1 MQEVTG
7 SNPVPPTMKKNL
19 VKIQLPDGSYKE
31 YPRGIKPIDLLD
43 SNLSKKAVAV
53 RLNGQLRDLTAPIES
68 DSSLEFLTCD
78 DPEGMSVFWHS
89 ASHVMAQAV
98 KELFPEAK
106 LGVGPAVEG
115 GFYYDFDLKRNLTP
129 EDLTRIEKK
138 MREIISADYAFERQE
153 LTKAEAVKLF
163 EELGENYKLELIQEL
178 DEEVTVYRQ
187 GDFVDLC
194 RGPHL
199 PSTGRIKHFKLLS
212 VAGAYWRG
220 EESNP
225 MLQRIYGTAYPK
237 QEDLERHL
245 KRLEEAKKRD
255 HRRLGRDLDLFN
267 ITDEIGAG
275 LVLWH
280 PKGALVRKIIE
291 DFWREQHL
299 KAGYELVYTPHIAK
313 STLWQTSGHWDF
325 YREHMYAPMRIDNV
339 EYELKPMNCPFHMM
353 IYKSSLRSY
362 RDLPIR
368 WAELGTV
375 YRYERSGVL
384 HGLLRVRGFTQ
395 DDAHIFCR
403 PDQLQEEVLRL
414 LDFTLFILNSF
425 GFERFETFLS
435 TRPEKYVGDEDSW
448 DRSTEALR
456 KALESKGLSYQIDP
470 GAGVFYGPKIDVKIR
485 DVLDRSWQCTT
496 IQIDFNLPQRFQLS
510 YIGEDGKPHQ
520 PIVIHRAL
528 LGSLERFFGILIE
541 HYGGAF
547 PLWLAPIQ
555 VIVIPVSEDHHDYA
569 HQIARELE
577 EEGLRV
583 KVDDRSEK
591 VGYKVREA
599 ETQKI
604 PYMLILGDREKAK
617 GTISVRKRREGD
629 LGEKDVQEFIQELK
643 EKIVNRSIE

>member
-1 MQEVTG
+1 
-7 SNPVPPTMKKNL
+7 
-19 VKIQLPDGSYKE
+19 
-31 YPRGIKPIDLLD
+31 
-43 SNLSKKAVAV
+43 
-53 RLNGQLRDLTAPIES
+53 
-68 DSSLEFLTCD
+68 
-78 DPEGMSVFWHS
+78 MSVFWHS